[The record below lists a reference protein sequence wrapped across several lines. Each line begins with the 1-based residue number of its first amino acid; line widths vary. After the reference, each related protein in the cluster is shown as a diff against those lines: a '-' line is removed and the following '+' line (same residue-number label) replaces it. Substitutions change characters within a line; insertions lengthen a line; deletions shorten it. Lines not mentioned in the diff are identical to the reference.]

1 MNKSLFKLLGDEQKM
16 HLRSIVRKPVLE
28 LISSGTIA
36 DIKLTSLREMI
47 PELTLVIVET
57 QDH

>member
-1 MNKSLFKLLGDEQKM
+1 M
-16 HLRSIVRKPVLE
+16 HLRSIVRKPVIE
-28 LISSGTIA
+28 LFNSGTIT
-36 DIKLTSLREMI
+36 DIKLTSLKKMI